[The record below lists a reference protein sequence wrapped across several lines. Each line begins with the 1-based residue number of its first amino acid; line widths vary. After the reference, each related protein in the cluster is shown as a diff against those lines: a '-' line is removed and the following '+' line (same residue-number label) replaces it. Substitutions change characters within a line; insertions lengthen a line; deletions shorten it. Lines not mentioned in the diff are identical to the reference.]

1 MVIDILEK
9 VQCKTL
15 IIDFDYTI
23 TKKKSHT
30 SIGAFGDILDISLRD
45 QKEINGKADD
55 SKIPI
60 YMKYHWKKKIKL
72 LEKYNACSYLK
83 EASNLFY
90 VNPNIKKILEYCN
103 DSNIKVIILSSGYKP
118 LIEYLLNKYNIKYD
132 VLYASDDKQV
142 ITPLSKNKVIKEKY
156 DNAVVVGDSIHDA
169 NMYKRSVCSIGI
181 CHDVLE
187 YDKMK
192 KHFDYVILEN
202 IKIINS
208 FEGPKSKVGILE
220 NNSKRYFFKEKNENS
235 IKEVEGFNNIKDFY
249 KTSNL
254 CIETDKYIIY
264 EYIKELFT
272 NTLNDYFYGKEDRI
286 VMPLILNSYKNAMRN
301 SMVLIDEKDTK
312 TSKFFKGRL
321 DHIEKLL
328 KSIEYEKIIIN
339 KDNYEIKII
348 LKDLIS
354 EIRKDKEVHAF
365 LTNGSPT
372 DGNITTNGYI
382 TDFENAGYNS
392 VVSEISI
399 LFVSFFTHGSYF
411 YPKYNEQDYPS
422 HVASLKTYNNYKPN
436 IKYKTIKDTIYVN
449 EYDFKINSKNKEVLL
464 EFLKMYKTSPF
475 YENYKNE
482 FKYLKYYIFM
492 RLLTPITLDQMSSYD
507 MVSILTLIIDIN
519 NKVKDLETL
528 IHYIDELEEVS
539 M

>member
-30 SIGAFGDILDISLRD
+30 SIGVFGDILDISLRD

-118 LIEYLLNKYNIKYD
+118 LIKYLLNKYNIKYD
-132 VLYASDDKQV
+132 MLYASDDKQV

-169 NMYKRSVCSIGI
+169 NMYKCSVCSIGI

-208 FEGPKSKVGILE
+208 FEGPKSTIGILE
-220 NNSKRYFFKEKNENS
+220 NNSKRYFFKEKNENT

-328 KSIEYEKIIIN
+328 KTIEYEKIIIN

-348 LKDLIS
+348 LKYLIS

-392 VVSEISI
+392 VVSEIAI
-399 LFVSFFTHGSYF
+399 LFVSFFSHGSYF

-422 HVASLKTYNNYKPN
+422 HVASLKTYNDYKPN
-436 IKYKTIKDTIYVN
+436 IKYKTIKDTIYVS
-449 EYDFKINSKNKEVLL
+449 EYDFKINTKNKEVLL
-464 EFLKMYKTSPF
+464 GFLEMYKTSPF

-482 FKYLKYYIFM
+482 LKYLKYYIFM

>member
-30 SIGAFGDILDISLRD
+30 SIGVFGDILDISLRD

-103 DSNIKVIILSSGYKP
+103 DLNIKVIILSSGYKP
-118 LIEYLLNKYNIKYD
+118 LIKYLLNKYNIKYD
-132 VLYASDDKQV
+132 MLYASDDKQV

-208 FEGPKSKVGILE
+208 FEGPKSTIGILE

-286 VMPLILNSYKNAMRN
+286 VIPLILNSYKNAMRK

-392 VVSEISI
+392 VVSEIAI

-436 IKYKTIKDTIYVN
+436 IKYKTIKDTIYVS
-449 EYDFKINSKNKEVLL
+449 EYDFKINTKNKEVLL
-464 EFLKMYKTSPF
+464 GFLEMYKTSPF
-475 YENYKNE
+475 FENYKNE
-482 FKYLKYYIFM
+482 LKYLKYYIFM

-507 MVSILTLIIDIN
+507 KVSILTLIIDIN

>member
-30 SIGAFGDILDISLRD
+30 SIGVFGDILDISLRD

>member
-30 SIGAFGDILDISLRD
+30 SIGVFGDILDISLRD

-103 DSNIKVIILSSGYKP
+103 DLNIKVIILSSGYKP
-118 LIEYLLNKYNIKYD
+118 LIKYLLNNYNIKYD
-132 VLYASDDKQV
+132 MLYASDDKQV

-156 DNAVVVGDSIHDA
+156 ANAVVVGDSIHDA
-169 NMYKRSVCSIGI
+169 NMYRRSVCSIGI

-208 FEGPKSKVGILE
+208 FEGPKSTIGILE

-286 VMPLILNSYKNAMRN
+286 VLPLILNSYKNAMRN

-392 VVSEISI
+392 VVSEIAI
-399 LFVSFFTHGSYF
+399 LFVSFFYSW
-411 YPKYNEQDYPS
+411 K
-422 HVASLKTYNNYKPN
+422 L
-436 IKYKTIKDTIYVN
+436 
-449 EYDFKINSKNKEVLL
+449 
-464 EFLKMYKTSPF
+464 FLS
-475 YENYKNE
+475 
-482 FKYLKYYIFM
+482 
-492 RLLTPITLDQMSSYD
+492 
-507 MVSILTLIIDIN
+507 
-519 NKVKDLETL
+519 
-528 IHYIDELEEVS
+528 
-539 M
+539 